1 MLVIFVLVMVV
12 LVAKL
17 DETSVL
23 GSLLTFSGCVKKFKL
38 RLEWFRSFSSNSKA
52 MSLITSLCS
61 GVNIEK

>member
-38 RLEWFRSFSSNSKA
+38 RLE
-52 MSLITSLCS
+52 
-61 GVNIEK
+61 